1 MYGALE
7 KYLPLHPAMRGTI
20 NQEADMHCFLN
31 PNGTRSSQPDRETPM
46 IGDDFFFFGWC
57 FSFLSM
63 IGYVRILRG
72 IKPII

>member
-46 IGDDFFFFGWC
+46 IGDDFFFFRVVL
-57 FSFLSM
+57 FLS
-63 IGYVRILRG
+63 
-72 IKPII
+72 